1 MLLDLYL
8 GILFLID
15 SIVGRELLSYCKK
28 LINRNLNKI
37 KLGHQKGEPS
47 WRVIIVEPN
56 RKKKDSFSFL
66 GMIQSMKSH
75 ASLFT
80 TALLLPF
87 FSP

>member
-37 KLGHQKGEPS
+37 KLGYQKGEPH
-47 WRVIIVEPN
+47 
-56 RKKKDSFSFL
+56 D
-66 GMIQSMKSH
+66 M
-75 ASLFT
+75 
-80 TALLLPF
+80 
-87 FSP
+87 